1 MTEFPLKS
9 DISRQSGNS
18 RQTSSLS
25 NFDYLVRDEFL
36 DINTLFSKLFV
47 DSFKG
52 DIISFAAD
60 VLSESQFPAK
70 SLNEILLDLI
80 SKGKHDLYGYCD
92 PQGLKTLRINICEL
106 LKLRDIN
113 TSPGCIQIVSETFQ
127 ALDYII
133 KLFVSPGDTIIAEEP
148 IISDTY
154 NFFKLMGV
162 NVVTVPVDRDGM
174 IVDYVE
180 PLILKYKPKF
190 IYTIPTFHYPS
201 TTVMSLERRY
211 QLLEYAGR
219 YSIPIVEE
227 DCDWYMNF
235 EGETPPS
242 LKALDKQNNVIY
254 SGFLYIQRLS
264 RSKNRLCRCSEKKSS
279 TN

>member
-1 MTEFPLKS
+1 MKIDLIRNSRTPLFIQIKNQIRSRIIAKTLPEGYRLPSERVLAEQLGVHRNTVIKAYKALVDAKFVLVSQSPRGYFVANES
-9 DISRQSGNS
+9 DHMAGFSQQSGISRQSGNA
-18 RQTSSLS
+18 RQPGSLS

-36 DINTLFSKLFV
+36 DINALFSKLFV

-60 VLSESQFPAK
+60 ILSESQFPTE

-80 SKGKHDLYGYCD
+80 SGKKHDLYGYCD
-92 PQGLKTLRINICEL
+92 PQGLKPLRKNICEL

-113 TSPGCIQIVSETFQ
+113 TNPGCIQIVSETFQ

-162 NVVTVPVDRDGM
+162 NVC
-174 IVDYVE
+174 
-180 PLILKYKPKF
+180 LI
-190 IYTIPTFHYPS
+190 S
-201 TTVMSLERRY
+201 
-211 QLLEYAGR
+211 
-219 YSIPIVEE
+219 
-227 DCDWYMNF
+227 D
-235 EGETPPS
+235 
-242 LKALDKQNNVIY
+242 NV
-254 SGFLYIQRLS
+254 RM
-264 RSKNRLCRCSEKKSS
+264 
-279 TN
+279 